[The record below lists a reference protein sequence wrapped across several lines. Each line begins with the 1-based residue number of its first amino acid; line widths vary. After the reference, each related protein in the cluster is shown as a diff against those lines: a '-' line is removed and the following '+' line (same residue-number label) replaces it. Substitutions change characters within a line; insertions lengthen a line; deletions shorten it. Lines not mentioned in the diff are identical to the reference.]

1 MELMQWLQATAPS
14 TWLRESTWGF
24 PLIAAMHVLGIAWFG
39 GVILIAASAKGEGSP
54 SIDRGRYLA
63 LVFMIATGLVLFY
76 MAPVH
81 CYGSWAFRVKMA
93 LLALSFA
100 PRISLACWVGMIFA
114 GRGIA
119 FF

>member
-1 MELMQWLQATAPS
+1 MALMQWLQATALS

-24 PLIAAMHVLGIAWFG
+24 PIIAAIHVLGIAWFG
-39 GVILIAASAKGEGSP
+39 GVLLAPHLKRGDSP
-54 SIDRGRYLA
+54 WKHGYRWA
-63 LVFMIATGLVLFY
+63 LGFMIATGLVLFY

-81 CYGSWAFRVKMA
+81 CYESWAFRAKMG
-93 LLALSFA
+93 LLALSLV
-100 PRISLACWVGMIFA
+100 PRASLACWIGMIFA